1 MVIPCGPVVQCS
13 FEFHRR
19 RHQQS
24 IRRLSQDAN
33 LLAWRLAV
41 LHWAAWTFWN
51 PAWFMAPRN
60 PWAVRRVKLTISCNW
75 SRAQKS
81 AGRLELPGAEDRT
94 SPGGGRPFGGEVG
107 ARFGYIARRDNV
119 SLRRDRAISGA
130 DTSIAAASSRGK
142 ASVMSSQDTQA
153 HWWRLADSCLSI
165 L

>member
-1 MVIPCGPVVQCS
+1 MVIPWEPLVRRSC
-13 FEFHRR
+13 ELHRR
-19 RHQQS
+19 RDCQP
-24 IRRLSQDAN
+24 IRRLSPDTN
-33 LLAWRLAV
+33 LVAWRWAV
-41 LHWAAWTFWN
+41 LHRAAWTFWN
-51 PAWFMAPRN
+51 PAWCTAPRN
-60 PWAVRRVKLTISCNW
+60 LRAVRRVKLTISCNW

-81 AGRLELPGAEDRT
+81 AGLLELPGAEDRT
-94 SPGGGRPFGGEVG
+94 SPGGGGPFGGGVG
-107 ARFGYIARRDNV
+107 AEFGYIARRDNV